1 MRKILYV
8 MLSIILS
15 FGLFGCSKDSS
26 IEENKVENKIE
37 SKVEV
42 NPVVNELP
50 KLKAFIDNKEMD
62 VELGDYMYYVGDKQI
77 TTPAHK
83 EELNQEPTVFKKVK
97 KSSEMVLEFSE
108 EPKSYNVIVIKDI
121 DIVGGAKGI
130 EIDFKNNKAILP
142 KEKGKYVIMI
152 DAEYT
157 KGSVGYGLDIEIK

>member
-26 IEENKVENKIE
+26 IEENKVE

-42 NPVVNELP
+42 NPLVNELP
-50 KLKAFIDNKEMD
+50 KLKVFIDDKEMD
-62 VELGDYMYYVGDKQI
+62 VQLGDYMYYAGDKQI

-121 DIVGGAKGI
+121 DIVGRAEGI
-130 EIDFKNNKAILP
+130 DVDLKDNKAILP

-152 DAEYT
+152 DAEYS
-157 KGSVGYGLDIEIK
+157 KGNVGYGLDIQIK

>member
-26 IEENKVENKIE
+26 IEENKVE

-42 NPVVNELP
+42 NPLVNELP
-50 KLKAFIDNKEMD
+50 KLKVFIDNKEMD
-62 VELGDYMYYVGDKQI
+62 VQLGDYMYYVGDKQI

-108 EPKSYNVIVIKDI
+108 EPKSYNVIVIK
-121 DIVGGAKGI
+121 
-130 EIDFKNNKAILP
+130 ELKA
-142 KEKGKYVIMI
+142 
-152 DAEYT
+152 
-157 KGSVGYGLDIEIK
+157 

>member
-8 MLSIILS
+8 MLSIALS

-26 IEENKVENKIE
+26 IEEDKVENKME

-42 NPVVNELP
+42 DPLVNELP
-50 KLKAFIDNKEMD
+50 KLKVLIDNKEMD
-62 VELGDYMYYVGDKQI
+62 VQLGDYMYYVGDKQI
-77 TTPAHK
+77 TTPSHK

-97 KSSEMVLEFSE
+97 KGSEMVLKFSE

-121 DIVGGAKGI
+121 DIVGGAEGI
-130 EIDFKNNKAILP
+130 EVEIKDNKVTLP
-142 KEKGKYVIMI
+142 KEKGKYIIMI

-157 KGSVGYGLDIEIK
+157 KGNVGYGLDIQIK